1 MKLSLVVPCYNEQ
14 DNIELFYEETVKA
27 FKDVSFDYEFIFVND
42 GSRDNTLKK
51 LKKLYNEKTES
62 DITVVSFSRNFG
74 KESAIYAGIKNCD
87 GDYVSLIDADL
98 QQRPEVVL
106 EMMNILQNE
115 PEYDC
120 VAAYQG
126 KRREN
131 SVMTGFKSGFYKL
144 INRLSEVELHADA
157 SDFRT
162 FTRGVADAII
172 EMGEYHR
179 FSKGIFSWIGFN
191 TKYIPYEVQERNAG
205 ETKWSFSKL
214 VRYAFEGISAF
225 STKPLKLATYI
236 GITTS
241 FAAIVYLIVVIIQR
255 LFFNVAVSGYATI
268 VALILLLGGIQL
280 FCIGII
286 GSYLA
291 KTYIQSKNRPIYI
304 AKEILKRDE
313 D

>member
-14 DNIELFYEETVKA
+14 DNVELFYEETVKA
-27 FKDVSFDYEFIFVND
+27 FKGKDFDYEFVFVND
-42 GSRDNTLKK
+42 GSRDKTLEK

-62 DITVVSFSRNFG
+62 NITVVSFSRNFG
-74 KESAIYAGIKNCD
+74 KESAIYAGIKNST
-87 GDYVSLIDADL
+87 GDYISLIDADM

-106 EMMNILQNE
+106 EMMDILENE
-115 PEYDC
+115 YEYDC
-120 VAAYQG
+120 VAAYQA
-126 KRREN
+126 KRKEN
-131 SVMTGFKSGFYKL
+131 PIMKGFKSAFYKL
-144 INRLSEVELHADA
+144 INMLSEVELHADA

-162 FTRGVADAII
+162 FTRGVADSIL

-205 ETKWSFSKL
+205 ETKWSFTKL

-225 STKPLKLATYI
+225 STKPLKLATYV
-236 GITTS
+236 GITAS
-241 FAAIVYLIVVIIQR
+241 FAAIIYLIVVVFKRI
-255 LFFNVAVSGYATI
+255 FFGDPVSGYATI
-268 VALILLLGGIQL
+268 VGLILLLGGIQL

-291 KTYIQSKNRPIYI
+291 KTYVQSKNRPIYI
-304 AKEILKRDE
+304 AKEILKR
-313 D
+313 

>member
-14 DNIELFYEETVKA
+14 DNVELFYEETVKA
-27 FKDVSFDYEFIFVND
+27 FKDVVFDYEFVFVND
-42 GSRDNTLKK
+42 GSSDKTLEK

-62 DITVVSFSRNFG
+62 DITIVSFSRNFG
-74 KESAIYAGIKNCD
+74 KESAIYAGLKNCD
-87 GDYVSLIDADL
+87 GDYISLIDADL
-98 QQRPEVVL
+98 QQRPEVVI
-106 EMMNILQNE
+106 EMMDILENE

-120 VAAYQG
+120 VAAYQATR
-126 KRREN
+126 KEN

-144 INRLSEVELHADA
+144 INKLSEVELHSDA

-162 FTRGVADAII
+162 FSRGVADAIL
-172 EMGEYHR
+172 EMSEYHR

-205 ETKWSFSKL
+205 ETKWSFTKL
-214 VRYAFEGISAF
+214 VKYAFSGISAF
-225 STKPLKLATYI
+225 STKPLNLATFI
-236 GITTS
+236 GMITS
-241 FAAIVYLIVVIIQR
+241 FAAIIYLIVVIIQR

-268 VALILLLGGIQL
+268 VGLILLLGGIQL

-291 KTYIQSKNRPIYI
+291 KTYIQSKKRPIYI
-304 AKEILKRDE
+304 AKEILKR
-313 D
+313 